1 MFNKLQQ
8 SDFILKAM
16 RYPCALFTC
25 NYIFILVRNYIS
37 TSWCLQ
43 SVLYLFLGL
52 LYCILMSRQGSKPT
66 EISVLYNIIF
76 NLIQLCEFD
85 VLN

>member
-1 MFNKLQQ
+1 
-8 SDFILKAM
+8 
-16 RYPCALFTC
+16 
-25 NYIFILVRNYIS
+25 
-37 TSWCLQ
+37 
-43 SVLYLFLGL
+43 
-52 LYCILMSRQGSKPT
+52 MSRQGSKPT